1 MIRETKQRIVRTIE
15 TEVHDKE
22 DSLPLSK
29 NQRNIQKKRHKGIW
43 KEFGLQD
50 GRLPVLT

>member
-15 TEVHDKE
+15 TEVHDRE

-29 NQRNIQKKRHKGIW
+29 NQRNNSTGTDLKAGEQRG
-43 KEFGLQD
+43 FRQF
-50 GRLPVLT
+50 P